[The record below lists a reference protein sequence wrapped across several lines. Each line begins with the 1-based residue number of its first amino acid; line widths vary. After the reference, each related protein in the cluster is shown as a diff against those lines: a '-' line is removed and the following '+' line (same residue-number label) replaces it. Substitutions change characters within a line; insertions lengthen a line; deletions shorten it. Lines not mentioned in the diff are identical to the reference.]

1 MFSIAL
7 ILAPPRALRRTE
19 APKVTVTEKISQ
31 EGNGELSEKNGRIH
45 ARNDGFLRAMP
56 KRPKRETAPP
66 QRARAKKSQPIRVG
80 ISNYGGRTR
89 N

>member
-1 MFSIAL
+1 M

-66 QRARAKKSQPIRVG
+66 QRARAKKVPTDKG
-80 ISNYGGRTR
+80 WDFKLW
-89 N
+89 